1 MDLREKVAE
10 LVELK
15 NQLKSL
21 ADDEKAIKAE
31 IEALENDIELDM
43 LNSGSSKHTF
53 PGVATISMS
62 IQNFPRVADEDRFFE
77 YLRKTDQDGLI
88 KETVNANTLKA
99 WFKEQE
105 FESDEEINQIGLSN
119 YKKPKLNVRSL

>member
-15 NQLKSL
+15 GLVKNLE
-21 ADDEKAIKAE
+21 DEVKATKAE
-31 IEALENDIELDM
+31 IEVIENDIELEM

-62 IQNFPRVADEDRFFE
+62 IQNFPRVADEDVFFE
-77 YLRKTDQDGLI
+77 YLRSTDQAGLI
-88 KETVNANTLKA
+88 KQTVNANTLKS

-105 FESDEEINQIGLSN
+105 FETDEEIAQLGLSN